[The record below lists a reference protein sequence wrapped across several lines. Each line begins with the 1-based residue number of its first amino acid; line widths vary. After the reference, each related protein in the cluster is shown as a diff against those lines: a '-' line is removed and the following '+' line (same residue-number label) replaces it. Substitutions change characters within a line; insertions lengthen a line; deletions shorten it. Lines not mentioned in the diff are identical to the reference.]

1 MTIPTIA
8 LQRAEPVGAMEDL
21 DRMDRVDARAVLDLP
36 AAGLAVAGGEVA
48 VRLPELAEEAFAD
61 RHRDLILL
69 FFQPV
74 RAGDAATLCIQ
85 FDRPHP
91 GNEREEVERG
101 LADPVALLL
110 AGRGGGNRQVQ
121 FPEVRTKLASL
132 VQQQQEL
139 AYVVQRLA

>member
-1 MTIPTIA
+1 IA
-8 LQRAEPVGAMEDL
+8 LRGAEPVGAMEDL
-21 DRMDRVDARAVLDLP
+21 DRMDRVHACAVLDLP

-74 RAGDAATLCIQ
+74 RAGDAATLCIEL
-85 FDRPHP
+85 DRAHP
-91 GNEREEVERG
+91 GNEREEVKGG

-110 AGRGGGNRQVQ
+110 AGGVVGNRQFQ
-121 FPEVRTKLASL
+121 PIEVRTKLASL
-132 VQQQQEL
+132 V
-139 AYVVQRLA
+139 